1 MLLIMGTRGL
11 WRSGQEGPAESVV
24 GPGLGVHNLR
34 GLAEIASDV
43 LIAREETV
51 LMAEV
56 SGVGAPGPLGP
67 FVAGFA
73 GELSRQGYKPQ
84 PVGKQCVTPPRC
96 RLLHAGVDTTVIA
109 LWLGHEQVE
118 TRQLYLHADLALK
131 ERGIGPGRS
140 RSIAN
145 PAATDRQMSPRI
157 SGRALTAWSAP
168 SAVGRMLPLG
178 EGELD
183 PAAESSMTRRGLA
196 SLDG

>member
-1 MLLIMGTRGL
+1 MALGSR
-11 WRSGQEGPAESVV
+11 RSGESVV

-73 GELSRQGYKPQ
+73 GELSRQGYQ
-84 PVGKQCVTPPRC
+84 AAAGGQAVRHTAAM

-118 TRQLYLHADLALK
+118 TRQMYLHADLALRK
-131 ERGIGPGRS
+131 SEVLARTKPLDSKPGRYRPPDVSSDFWTGSDCMVRSLGRGTHAAVWVKASSTGGRAEHDAS
-140 RSIAN
+140 R
-145 PAATDRQMSPRI
+145 PRI
-157 SGRALTAWSAP
+157 S
-168 SAVGRMLPLG
+168 
-178 EGELD
+178 
-183 PAAESSMTRRGLA
+183 
-196 SLDG
+196 